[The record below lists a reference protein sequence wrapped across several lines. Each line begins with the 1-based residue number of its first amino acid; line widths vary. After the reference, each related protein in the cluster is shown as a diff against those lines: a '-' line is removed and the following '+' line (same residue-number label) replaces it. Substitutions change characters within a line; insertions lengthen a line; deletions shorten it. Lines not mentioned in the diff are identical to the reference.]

1 MSTRLAQNGKVCLAF
16 RYVPCYAEVKLQ
28 CLSIYFKCTYIC
40 YMSSCIS
47 NKPTPGGKSG
57 YFQCMLPNCPHSLNN
72 NLLVNLMY
80 GYVSL
85 LLWVTH
91 ATCANPVF
99 VVLRLTVF
107 QFFSLL
113 FLEFLNSRRPLVV
126 QILNAEICLS
136 PEGVML
142 IVLISAFR
150 LALFR
155 RVSIRDF

>member
-1 MSTRLAQNGKVCLAF
+1 MGDTRD
-16 RYVPCYAEVKLQ
+16 
-28 CLSIYFKCTYIC
+28 I
-40 YMSSCIS
+40 
-47 NKPTPGGKSG
+47 
-57 YFQCMLPNCPHSLNN
+57 
-72 NLLVNLMY
+72 
-80 GYVSL
+80 
-85 LLWVTH
+85 
-91 ATCANPVF
+91 CANPVF

-113 FLEFLNSRRPLVV
+113 FLESLISWRSLVM

-155 RVSIRDF
+155 RVSIRNF